1 MVSDILKYFTNS
13 EGYSYKHMLLILL
26 VSCAVSL
33 YIFLVYRVTSKATV
47 YSKTYGMTIGG
58 IGIITTVIILAM
70 QSSLAIALG
79 MVGALSIVRFRT
91 AVKDPLDLLFL
102 FWAVGEGIVC
112 GSDLLGLAL
121 ILCVGMTV
129 AMLVFDK
136 FPVKKAPYLL
146 IVNAS
151 DRSVEDGIER
161 VLKDSKCSYKIKSKN
176 VTQHGM
182 DMIVEL
188 RSKNANAILDEASKV
203 EGITNVSLLSHDGE
217 TRY

>member
-1 MVSDILKYFTNS
+1 MVNDILKYFTNS
-13 EGYSYKHMLLILL
+13 DGYSYKHMLLILL
-26 VSCAVSL
+26 VSCAVSMYL
-33 YIFLVYRVTSKATV
+33 FLVYRVTAKATV

-112 GSDLLGLAL
+112 GSDLLGLSL
-121 ILCVGMTV
+121 ILCVVMTV
-129 AMLVFDK
+129 ALLIFDK
-136 FPVKKAPYLL
+136 FPVKKAPFLL

-151 DRSVEDGIER
+151 SRSVEDGIER
-161 VLKDSKCSYKIKSKN
+161 VLKESKCSYKIKSRN
-176 VTQHGM
+176 VTQRGM

-188 RSKNANAILDEASKV
+188 RAKDANAILDEALKV
-203 EGITNVSLLSHDGE
+203 EGIVNVSLLSHDGE

>member
-1 MVSDILKYFTNS
+1 MVSEILKYFTNS
-13 EGYSYKHMLLILL
+13 DGYSYKHMLLILL

-33 YIFLVYRVTSKATV
+33 YIFLVYRVTAKATV
-47 YSKTYGMTIGG
+47 YSKTYGMTVGG
-58 IGIITTVIILAM
+58 IGIITTGIILAM

-121 ILCVGMTV
+121 ILCVVMTV
-129 AMLVFDK
+129 ALLIFNK
-136 FPVKKAPYLL
+136 FPIKKAPYLL

-151 DRSVEDGIER
+151 TRSVEDKVER
-161 VLKDSKCSYKIKSKN
+161 VLKESKCAYKIKSKN
-176 VTQHGM
+176 VTQHGV

-188 RSKNANAILDEASKV
+188 RAKNANAILDEALKI
-203 EGITNVSLLSHDGE
+203 EGIVNVSLLSHDGE